1 MKHSVIMKVG
11 DNLIYQYA
19 PYPKPVME
27 TTSSPVE
34 FNRALPEW
42 EHTSKSL
49 LIKPTDKDGFEKYI
63 DLEKLHIGCPVPYE
77 LVEIYPDGDKKYA
90 RFSENPNRALSE
102 PYNASMVTKTT
113 PAPKPEEQA
122 IKPMTKAKAENNVVA
137 ELVLNVDDDGDV
149 YLTFK
154 SLIAPIDLETKL
166 FNSFLKKAREKGV
179 IITAPKIEDIP
190 ANTGAKDQIYKL
202 KIKV

>member
-19 PYPKPVME
+19 PYPKPIME

-49 LIKPTDKDGFEKYI
+49 LIKPTDNDGFERYI

-77 LVEIYPDGDKKYA
+77 MVEIYTDGDKKYA
-90 RFSENPNRALSE
+90 RFSASPNRALSE
-102 PYNASMVTKTT
+102 PQKITT
-113 PAPKPEEQA
+113 QPTIPESLPQQRPKFEP
-122 IKPMTKAKAENNVVA
+122 KKENNVVA
-137 ELVLNVDDDGDV
+137 ELVLNVDEDGDV
-149 YLTFK
+149 YLSFK

-179 IITAPKIEDIP
+179 IITAPKIDDIP
-190 ANTGAKDQIYKL
+190 ANTGAKEQTYKL
-202 KIKV
+202 KIHI